1 MVGGLLNLMTLSKED
16 VILIGKPNIS
26 LFKKSFQAYSN
37 FGRQKFR
44 IDFEGSTRLNYKSPT
59 IYNFK
64 IPRYG
69 DLLQEVFFSFT
80 LPNIWSPLLSFGGT
94 PALFCSACRTNIS
107 NNIQNYQGLSPIP
120 TEAWKVFV
128 NDASYGRCSACDC
141 SCSTQYTFWN
151 ATEVSPMK
159 GSNETPT
166 DGGMKWINRIYPLEF
181 KWIENIGVQAIKSVR
196 VYSNDSLIQEFTGQ
210 YLLNMV
216 YRDFTENQKKIFN
229 RMIGNT
235 ADLVDPSFYSNRN
248 GNYPNAAYFGSINR
262 MAYGLEPS
270 IRSKQLFVP
279 LNLWSTLNNKTPI
292 PLISMQ
298 YSELK
303 VQVELRPV
311 NEWWVIKNVVNEMT
325 IQAANNNI
333 KYNSSTP
340 SIIYAPSPPFA
351 ANTVL
356 TGPAVESINFVEV
369 PNNIQAFNQVV
380 AGPPGSIN
388 DKEVPLNIPDTG
400 LAIPDPSDNI
410 PEYSWY
416 NKTQVEQPD
425 IVIAK
430 ELQIASVVPL
440 IYTAPNCIRDIYNL
454 KYFLKEPPP
463 KIITNEI
470 EDSSGSKLREM
481 GSLPY
486 PLDVN
491 EVINRYYE
499 DVPQPWFADVHLIGN
514 YTFLTNDERNN
525 FANNCQSYL
534 IREVHE
540 QTITDLLGGD
550 HYTTIKTQGLVIS
563 WMWYFQRSDVKY
575 RNEWSN
581 YSNREYSKGGDIVS
595 SVTGLNDPYA
605 KPIIYDDAWRP
616 SNGILNNIVWQTEY
630 SIKNSKDILLNW
642 GLYFNS
648 TVRETV
654 LDADII
660 AWVDRYS
667 RSKGSGIDG
676 VYYYNFCLNTD
687 PFIYQPSGAVNLS
700 KINNVNW
707 SYKLTEPQ
715 LKTNIN
721 RNTEGG
727 PWNIFEDIEDPFLA
741 STAIGPYLSNRITQS
756 VTCDTE
762 SKNTITTKTQNRENY
777 IWYYNLHIMEERY
790 NILKVENGIA
800 SLVLVRTI

>member
-1 MVGGLLNLMTLSKED
+1 MVGGLLNIISQGKD
-16 VILIGKPNIS
+16 DNFLIGNPNKS

-37 FGRQKFR
+37 FGKQKFK

-69 DLLQEVFFSFT
+69 DLLQEVYFSFT
-80 LPNIWSPLLSFGGT
+80 LPNIWSPLISFGGT

-107 NNIQNYQGLSPIP
+107 TQIPNYSNLGGPIP

-128 NDASYGRCSACDC
+128 NDASYGQCSLCDC

-151 ATEVSPMK
+151 ATEFDPLKS
-159 GSNETPT
+159 STSTPT

-235 ADLVDPSFYSNRN
+235 NDLVDPAIYANRN
-248 GNYPNAAYFGSINR
+248 GNYPNAAYFGSINK

-270 IRSKQLFVP
+270 IRSKQLFIP

-311 NEWWVIKNVVNEMT
+311 NEWWVVKNVVNEVT
-325 IQAANNNI
+325 IKAANNNI
-333 KYNSSTP
+333 KYNSSTNSVFP
-340 SIIYAPSPPFA
+340 SSGPPIFKPAPE
-351 ANTVL
+351 T
-356 TGPAVESINFVEV
+356 INFVEI
-369 PNNIQAFNQVV
+369 PNNIQGYNQVV
-380 AGPPGSIN
+380 AGPPGNLGDI
-388 DKEVPLNIPDTG
+388 EVPLNPPETG
-400 LAIPDPSDNI
+400 LAVPDPSDNI
-410 PEYSWY
+410 PNNSWY
-416 NKTQVEQPD
+416 SQTQIAAPD
-425 IVIAK
+425 SVIAK
-430 ELQIASVVPL
+430 ELQIASIVPL
-440 IYTAPNCIRDIYNL
+440 TYTAPNCVRDIYNL

-463 KIITNEI
+463 KIITNKI
-470 EDSSGSKLREM
+470 DDPSGSDIREM

-486 PLDVN
+486 PLNVN
-491 EVINRYYE
+491 EVINRYYK
-499 DVPQPWFADVHLIGN
+499 DVPEPWFADVHLIGN
-514 YTFLTNDERNN
+514 YTFLTNDERNR
-525 FANNCQSYL
+525 FANKCQSYL

-540 QTITDLLGGD
+540 QTIYDLLGGD
-550 HYTTIKTQGLVIS
+550 HYTSIKTRGLVIS
-563 WMWYFQRSDVKY
+563 WMWYFQRSDIKY

-581 YSNREYSKGGDIVS
+581 YTNKEYNKFSNTVG
-595 SVTGLNDPYA
+595 SVTGLSDPEA
-605 KPIIYDDAWRP
+605 KPIIYDDAFRP
-616 SNGILNNIVWQTEY
+616 SNGLLTNIVWQKEY
-630 SIKNSKDILLNW
+630 SIRDSKNILLNW

-648 TVRETV
+648 SVREKV

-687 PFIYQPSGAVNLS
+687 PFTYQPSGAINLS

-707 SYKLTEPQ
+707 SYKLTDPQ

-721 RNTEGG
+721 ANSIDG
-727 PWNIFEDIEDPFLA
+727 PWNIFADIEEPFLA
-741 STAIGPYLSNRITQS
+741 ASALGPYLSNRITQS
-756 VTCDTE
+756 VTCDIE
-762 SKNTITTKTQNRENY
+762 SKSITTIKGQNIQNY
-777 IWYYNLHIMEERY
+777 VWHYNLHIMEERY
-790 NILKVENGIA
+790 NILKIENGIA
-800 SLVLVRTI
+800 NLVLSRTI

>member
-1 MVGGLLNLMTLSKED
+1 MVGGLLNLMALSKED
-16 VILIGKPNIS
+16 VILIGNPNIS
-26 LFKKSFQAYSN
+26 LFTKSFQGYSN
-37 FGRQKFR
+37 FGKQKFR

-80 LPNIWSPLLSFGGT
+80 LPNIWSPLISFGGT

-107 NNIQNYQGLSPIP
+107 NSMENNPGVPLPT

-151 ATEVSPMK
+151 ATQVDPLK
-159 GSNETPT
+159 GSDETPT

-248 GNYPNAAYFGSINR
+248 GNYPNAAYFGSLNR

-311 NEWWVIKNVVNEMT
+311 NEWWVVKNVVNEMT
-325 IQAANNNI
+325 IQSLNNNI
-333 KYNSSTP
+333 KYFP
-340 SIIYAPSPPFA
+340 SFMSDFNP
-351 ANTVL
+351 L
-356 TGPAVESINFVEV
+356 GPAFPPLFKKGEEIINFVEV
-369 PNNIQAFNQVV
+369 PNNIQADNQVV
-380 AGPPGSIN
+380 AGPPGNLGDI
-388 DKEVPLNIPDTG
+388 EVPLNIPDTG
-400 LAIPDPSDNI
+400 LAIPDISGNI

-416 NKTQVEQPD
+416 TKTQVEQPD

-430 ELQIASVVPL
+430 ELQIASVIPL
-440 IYTAPNCIRDIYNL
+440 SYTAPNCLRDIYNL

-470 EDSSGSKLREM
+470 EDPSGSKLREM
-481 GSLPY
+481 GALPY
-486 PLDVN
+486 PLNVN
-491 EVINRYYE
+491 EVVNRYYE
-499 DVPQPWFADVHLIGN
+499 EVPQPWFADVHLIGN

-525 FANNCQSYL
+525 FATNCQSYL

-540 QTITDLLGGD
+540 QTINDLLGGD
-550 HYTTIKTQGLVIS
+550 HYTSIKTQGLVIS
-563 WMWYFQRSDVKY
+563 WMWFFQRSDVKY

-581 YSNREYSKGGDIVS
+581 YSNRDYRKDGDVVS

-605 KPIIYDDAWRP
+605 IPILYDGAWRP
-616 SNGILNNIVWQTEY
+616 SNGLLTNIVWQTEY
-630 SIKNSKDILLNW
+630 SIKNSTNILLNW

-654 LDADII
+654 LDADIVS
-660 AWVDRYS
+660 WVDRYS

-687 PFIYQPSGAVNLS
+687 PFTYQPSGAVNLS

-707 SYKLTEPQ
+707 SYELTQPE

-721 RNTEGG
+721 TNSNIG
-727 PWNIFEDIEDPFLA
+727 PWSIGSYVGIEDPFLA
-741 STAIGPYLSNRITQS
+741 STPIGPYLSNRVTQS
-756 VTCDTE
+756 VTCDRE
-762 SKNTITTKTQNRENY
+762 SKNITTTKTQNRENY
-777 IWYYNLHIMEERY
+777 VWYYNLHIMEERY

-800 SLVLVRTI
+800 SLVLSRTI